1 VSTPPTEEP
10 DENAEVLKEIQTELY
25 KRLRDKLRDGSAT
38 AQDCATARQVLRD
51 NGMIVP
57 PEPKRPPK
65 AGDRGRTPLPDY
77 GDPSDEE

>member
-1 VSTPPTEEP
+1 VE
-10 DENAEVLKEIQTELY
+10 DGENAEVLKEIQTELY

-57 PEPKRPPK
+57 PEPKKPTKRDQ
-65 AGDRGRTPLPDY
+65 AGPTPLPDY
-77 GDPSDEE
+77 DYPDDEE